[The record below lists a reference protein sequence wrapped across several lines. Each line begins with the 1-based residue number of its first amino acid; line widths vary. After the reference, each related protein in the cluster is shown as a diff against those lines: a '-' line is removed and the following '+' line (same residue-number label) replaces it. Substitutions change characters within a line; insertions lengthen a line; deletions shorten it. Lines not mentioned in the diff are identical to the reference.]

1 MSKLPPPSS
10 SPSVCTDATIEVAKG
25 QEVAVRLYG
34 RKKAGEVLPLVVHF
48 HGGAFVSGDLDNGC
62 TVGGLLEAAGARV
75 VSVAYP
81 LSPEHPFPQPLETG
95 YAVLKWAFKHRARL
109 AGQGAPVYLAGE
121 EAGGN
126 LAAGVCLMARDQS
139 HPPLAGQ
146 ILLSPMLDPCV
157 GTPSL
162 RAATGESTACK
173 WADGWL
179 KFLRCARD
187 AEHPYAVPGTAQRLA
202 GLPPT
207 LVLVG
212 DADPMRDEA
221 LAYAARLEA
230 AGLSVTRHIFTQVEQ
245 WPEALLQPGTN
256 ACPCSGQV
264 QEQFRMFFEATRCPP
279 SAMPEA

>member
-1 MSKLPPPSS
+1 MSNAASSLP
-10 SPSVCTDATIEVAKG
+10 SPSLCSDTTIEVAKG
-25 QEVAVRLYG
+25 QEVAVRVYG
-34 RKKAGEVLPLVVHF
+34 RKKAGEALPLVVHF
-48 HGGAFVSGDLDNGC
+48 HGGAFVSGDLDSGC
-62 TVGGLLEAAGARV
+62 TVAGLLEAAGALV

-81 LSPEHPFPQPLETG
+81 LAPQHPFPQPQETG
-95 YAVLKWAFKHRARL
+95 YAVLQWAFKHRTRL
-109 AGQGAPVYLAGE
+109 AGRGAPVYLAGE

-162 RAATGESTACK
+162 RAVTGEATACK
-173 WADGWL
+173 WAEGWL

-212 DADPMRDEA
+212 ETDPMRDEA

-230 AGLSVTRHIFTQVEQ
+230 AGLPVTRHVFTQAPH
-245 WPEALLQPGTN
+245 WPDALLEPGATP
-256 ACPCSGQV
+256 CPCAAQV
-264 QEQFRMFFEATRCPP
+264 REQFRLFFEATRCPAP
-279 SAMPEA
+279 Q